1 MTTTDSRNDRTADA
15 RPHGRQ
21 GVARL
26 DAAFDA
32 LATEQG
38 RALLACLADA
48 DEETL
53 VVDDLAARNADDEAG
68 DDWLLRTRFHHTHL
82 PKLDGAGLLDYD
94 ADRSLVRPGRADQF
108 EALHSVVADYEADDR
123 PVSLDALFDLLSA
136 FRRRTAYRTLL
147 AHGDL
152 SLPDLAD
159 EVVIAECD
167 RTLPEIDPDDVL
179 QVYLSL
185 YHTHVPKLAEA
196 GLVEYDQDGDFVALT
211 DDGRALESVVED
223 LCEAVE
229 T

>member
-1 MTTTDSRNDRTADA
+1 VTSTDSRNDRTANT

-38 RALLACLADA
+38 RALLAQLADV
-48 DEETL
+48 DDETL
-53 VVDDLAARNADDEAG
+53 VVDDLVARIADDGVA
-68 DDWLLRTRFHHTHL
+68 DDPLLRAQFHHTHL
-82 PKLDGAGLLDYD
+82 PKLDDAGLLDYD
-94 ADRSLVRPGRADQF
+94 ADRGLVRPDANGRF
-108 EALHSVVADYEADDR
+108 EELHSVAATYEPDDR
-123 PVSLDALFDLLSA
+123 PASLDTVFGLLAS

-147 AHGDL
+147 SHGDL

-159 EVVIAECD
+159 EVAVAECEQPL
-167 RTLPEIDPDDVL
+167 TEIDPDDVL

-185 YHTHVPKLAEA
+185 YHTHVPKLASA

-211 DDGRALESVVED
+211 DHGRALESVVED

-229 T
+229 P